1 MELLLLLPYLH
12 ICNRVHEGSST
23 ALFISDFAL
32 SFDIRGAFLYI
43 QLVKEVKKHPQI
55 AKGHQP

>member
-32 SFDIRGAFLYI
+32 SFDVRGGFPLHTAC
-43 QLVKEVKKHPQI
+43 ERSEETSTDC
-55 AKGHQP
+55 